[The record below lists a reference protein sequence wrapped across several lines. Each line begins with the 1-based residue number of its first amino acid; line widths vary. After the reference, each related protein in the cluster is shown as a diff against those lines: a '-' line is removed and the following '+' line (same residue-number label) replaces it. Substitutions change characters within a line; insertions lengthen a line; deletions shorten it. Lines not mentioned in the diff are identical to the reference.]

1 MYELMKALRLAQQRA
16 SFGSAL
22 VVQPGADPA
31 EPCEENI
38 LAAFQSQLI
47 AEQLGAKHG

>member
-1 MYELMKALRLAQQRA
+1 VYELMKGLRLAQQRA
-16 SFGSAL
+16 SL
-22 VVQPGADPA
+22 VPLWLCTWGADPA
-31 EPCEENI
+31 EPCEE